1 MRLCQSLIVGMTLGF
16 ELIHVTVNVSFGW
29 FKFVPVMIIFNL
41 LKVIFCIF
49 AVIIELRWWVQIHFS
64 LLGICDHFATR
75 KRGKKQEKLEDSLE
89 ESARHSGFGGP
100 AATVAHSTLYLEEV
114 DSASSMIQMDR
125 DSPLMGF
132 LIHENQETWPRGPKR
147 KAP

>member
-1 MRLCQSLIVGMTLGF
+1 MNSDDG
-16 ELIHVTVNVSFGW
+16 
-29 FKFVPVMIIFNL
+29 FKFIFL
-41 LKVIFCIF
+41 SW
-49 AVIIELRWWVQIHFS
+49 ES
-64 LLGICDHFATR
+64 ATTSQ
-75 KRGKKQEKLEDSLE
+75 RGKKQEKLEDSLE

-132 LIHENQETWPRGPKR
+132 LIHENQET
-147 KAP
+147 